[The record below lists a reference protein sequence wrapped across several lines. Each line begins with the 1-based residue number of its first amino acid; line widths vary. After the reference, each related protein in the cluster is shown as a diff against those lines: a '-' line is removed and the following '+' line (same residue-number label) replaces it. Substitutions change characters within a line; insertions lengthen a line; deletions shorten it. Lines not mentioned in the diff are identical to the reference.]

1 MKLKTVKEA
10 KDFLENKEEF
20 FIKNIEDYKY
30 MLLGWK
36 TDNKIEKFDY
46 FKTDKELIAFA
57 NIEKE
62 GWWKN

>member
-30 MLLGWK
+30 MLLDWK

-62 GWWKN
+62 DWWKN

>member
-36 TDNKIEKFDY
+36 TDNNIEKFDY

-62 GWWKN
+62 DWWKN